1 MKLRDKIREMI
12 LAEMGGDIAEA
23 KKDDEEEDVDVTA
36 DVDVTDNEMMGND
49 DPNVTEIQDLLIQ
62 LQKATKELGDEKLL
76 TQIDNTITFFTREHI
91 ATADN
96 ME

>member
-1 MKLRDKIREMI
+1 
-12 LAEMGGDIAEA
+12 
-23 KKDDEEEDVDVTA
+23 
-36 DVDVTDNEMMGND
+36 MMGNN

-62 LQKATKELGDEKLL
+62 LQKAAKELGDEKLL
-76 TQIDNTITFFTREHI
+76 TQVDNTITFFTREHI